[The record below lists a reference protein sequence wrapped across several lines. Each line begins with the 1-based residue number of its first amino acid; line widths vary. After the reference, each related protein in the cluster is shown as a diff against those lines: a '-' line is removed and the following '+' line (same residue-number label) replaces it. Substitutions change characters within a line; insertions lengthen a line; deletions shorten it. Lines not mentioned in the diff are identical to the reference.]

1 MIAIGSILK
10 FITAGHGNALAVV
23 RATSYS
29 NGNRDFR
36 GIAPTKTGGAREL
49 KIGTIDYF
57 GPLTPHAKWGDSP
70 ISGGF
75 PAEGQH
81 ITL

>member
-1 MIAIGSILK
+1 MGIGIS
-10 FITAGHGNALAVV
+10 G
-23 RATSYS
+23 
-29 NGNRDFR
+29 
-36 GIAPTKTGGAREL
+36 GIEPTKTGGAREL

-81 ITL
+81 ITLKNFYFLFTSFFPIRLHQKFVNRF